1 MIPSLSERQKKRV
14 LIGALIIIGVPVVL
28 FLCLLSTIAIMY
40 GPTYAYRV
48 LIYNE
53 ATIEDYKRVFPA
65 RAVENQPPVFN
76 FKIAAQPLKIGKVT
90 YTYPPGNTTTIDF
103 EPYLAQSDS
112 TAFIVIKDDTILYEK
127 YLNGYQR
134 DSINRSF
141 SMAKSI
147 TSTLVGLAIQ
157 DGYIHSINDTMITYL
172 PELKDRGLDT
182 MTIRDLLVMNSGVAF
197 NLLPRDAF
205 ILTQP
210 FYDEALMYYMPNS
223 RAHVL
228 KLHSG
233 KEPVGA
239 FFLYD
244 DYYPL
249 LEGMIIE
256 RASHK
261 TVSAYT
267 EEKLWRQLGMEF
279 PASWSL
285 DSEQHGFEQAASG
298 FNARSIDFAKFG
310 RLFLNDGRWEGKQIL
325 PAGWVKE
332 ATAPDPNDKR
342 PWMNDQD
349 WKNSGGYY
357 KYHWW
362 GIVNQGGTY
371 DYTATGSPGGQ
382 IIYISPS
389 HNAIVVHNGTSGDP
403 MAWAM
408 IARSI
413 IHSLK

>member
-1 MIPSLSERQKKRV
+1 MPGLSAKKKKGV
-14 LIGALIIIGVPVVL
+14 LIMALIIIGVPVLL
-28 FLCLLSTIAIMY
+28 FLGLLATIAIMY
-40 GPTYAYRV
+40 GPEYAYRV

-76 FKIAAQPLKIGKVT
+76 FKSAAQPLQIGKVT
-90 YTYPPGNTTTIDF
+90 YTYPAGNTVTIDF
-103 EPYLAQSDS
+103 EPYLANSDS

-127 YLNGYQR
+127 YLNGYRR

-147 TSTLVGLAIQ
+147 TSTLVGLAVQ
-157 DGYIHSINDTMITYL
+157 DGYIHSIDDKMVSYL
-172 PELKDRGLDT
+172 PELKGRGLDA

-197 NLLPRDAF
+197 TLLPRDAF
-205 ILTQP
+205 ILAQP
-210 FYDEALMYYMPNS
+210 FYDEALMYYMPDT
-223 RAHVL
+223 RAHIL
-228 KLHSG
+228 NLRAG

-239 FFLYD
+239 YFLYD

-249 LEGMIIE
+249 LEALIIE
-256 RASHK
+256 RTSHK
-261 TVSAYT
+261 TLSAYT
-267 EEKLWRQLGMEF
+267 GEKLWSRLGMEF

-285 DSEQHGFEQAASG
+285 DSEKGGFEQAASG

-310 RLFLNDGRWEGKQIL
+310 RLFLNDGKWEGRQIL
-325 PAGWVKE
+325 PAGWVRE
-332 ATAPDPNDKR
+332 ATAPDPNDRR
-342 PWMNDQD
+342 PWMNDRDWQD
-349 WKNSGGYY
+349 AGGYY

-362 GIVNQGGTY
+362 GLLNRDGTY

-382 IIYISPS
+382 VIYISPG
-389 HNAIVVHNGTSGDP
+389 HNAIVVHNGASGNP
-403 MAWAM
+403 MVWAM

-413 IHSLK
+413 IRDLK

>member
-1 MIPSLSERQKKRV
+1 
-14 LIGALIIIGVPVVL
+14 
-28 FLCLLSTIAIMY
+28 
-40 GPTYAYRV
+40 
-48 LIYNE
+48 
-53 ATIEDYKRVFPA
+53 
-65 RAVENQPPVFN
+65 
-76 FKIAAQPLKIGKVT
+76 
-90 YTYPPGNTTTIDF
+90 
-103 EPYLAQSDS
+103 
-112 TAFIVIKDDTILYEK
+112 
-127 YLNGYQR
+127 
-134 DSINRSF
+134 
-141 SMAKSI
+141 
-147 TSTLVGLAIQ
+147 
-157 DGYIHSINDTMITYL
+157 
-172 PELKDRGLDT
+172 
-182 MTIRDLLVMNSGVAF
+182 
-197 NLLPRDAF
+197 
-205 ILTQP
+205 
-210 FYDEALMYYMPNS
+210 
-223 RAHVL
+223 
-228 KLHSG
+228 
-233 KEPVGA
+233 
-239 FFLYD
+239 
-244 DYYPL
+244 
-249 LEGMIIE
+249 
-256 RASHK
+256 
-261 TVSAYT
+261 
-267 EEKLWRQLGMEF
+267 
-279 PASWSL
+279 L

-362 GIVNQGGTY
+362 GIVNQDGTY